1 MSPLRIERIQDDDS
15 VAPDVLCSEKSV
27 GETEVHASALFRVHH
42 SSGSITV
49 RFEWAS
55 DYSARDLDESD
66 FLLIPETE
74 TLFFRT
80 LYQWGVVDLRRVAI
94 VRHEK
99 AMFKPFMSRYASSV
113 VIEDEL
119 QAESTDL
126 SGRHF
131 HAVPI
136 DPPSE
141 SVEYDDRIEYDS
153 PVYGKQVLR
162 LPK

>member
-1 MSPLRIERIQDDDS
+1 MAPLRIERIVDNDS
-15 VAPDVLCSEKSV
+15 VAPEVICSEKSV
-27 GETEVHASALFRVHH
+27 GEPEVHASALFRVHH

-49 RFEWAS
+49 RFEWSS

-66 FLLIPETE
+66 ILLIPEAE

-80 LYQWGVVDLRRVAI
+80 LYQWGVVDIRRAEL

-99 AMFKPFMSRYASSV
+99 AMYRPTMTRNGNVV

-126 SGRHF
+126 YGRHV
-131 HAVPI
+131 HSVPI
-136 DPPSE
+136 DPPWDA
-141 SVEYDDRIEYDS
+141 VEYDDRIEYDC
-153 PVYGKQVLR
+153 PVYGRQILR
-162 LPK
+162 LIK

>member
-1 MSPLRIERIQDDDS
+1 MSQLRIERIADPSS
-15 VAPDVLCSEKSV
+15 VVPDVICSEKSV
-27 GETEVHASALFRVHH
+27 GEAEVNASALFRVHYT
-42 SSGSITV
+42 SGSITV
-49 RFEWAS
+49 RFEWVR

-66 FLLIPETE
+66 FLLISETE

-80 LYQWGVVDLRRVAI
+80 LYQWGVIDVRSVAI

-99 AMFKPFMSRYASSV
+99 AMFRPFLSRYASSV

-119 QAESTDL
+119 QAESTDF

-136 DPPSE
+136 DPPWE

>member
-1 MSPLRIERIQDDDS
+1 MSPLRIERIPDDDS

-66 FLLIPETE
+66 LLLIPEAE

-80 LYQWGVVDLRRVAI
+80 LYQWGSGQRSACRACSTRESDVQAFYRQIRELCSD
-94 VRHEK
+94 
-99 AMFKPFMSRYASSV
+99 SR
-113 VIEDEL
+113 
-119 QAESTDL
+119 
-126 SGRHF
+126 
-131 HAVPI
+131 
-136 DPPSE
+136 
-141 SVEYDDRIEYDS
+141 
-153 PVYGKQVLR
+153 
-162 LPK
+162 

>member
-15 VAPDVLCSEKSV
+15 GAPDVLCSEKSV

-49 RFEWAS
+49 RFEWTS

-80 LYQWGVVDLRRVAI
+80 LYQWGVVDVRRAEL

-99 AMFKPFMSRYASSV
+99 AMYRPYIGRSGSSV
-113 VIEDEL
+113 VIQDEL

-126 SGRHF
+126 FGRHV
-131 HAVPI
+131 HSVPI
-136 DPPSE
+136 DPPWDA
-141 SVEYDDRIEYDS
+141 VEYDDRIEYDC
-153 PVYGKQVLR
+153 PVYGRQVLR
-162 LPK
+162 LIK